1 MLLAPTWIITTI
13 QLLTCCT
20 AEVTKISFAISKK
33 KVSTKKLHHR
43 SSCTSCT
50 CSEEGGGGMLV
61 FSVCEAPSDDW
72 ANCGFVDVFFT
83 YGEYGFSSIGI

>member
-1 MLLAPTWIITTI
+1 
-13 QLLTCCT
+13 
-20 AEVTKISFAISKK
+20 
-33 KVSTKKLHHR
+33 
-43 SSCTSCT
+43 
-50 CSEEGGGGMLV
+50 MLV